1 MLSVLTVLCALRLHA
16 AVAILWEKRKNIDFA
31 LFFHVYLNDNKVIYL
46 EKENIDF
53 VIQLYVE
60 Y

>member
-16 AVAILWEKRKNIDFA
+16 AVAILWEKRKNIDV
-31 LFFHVYLNDNKVIYL
+31 FFHVYLNDKVIYL
-46 EKENIDF
+46 EKENTDF